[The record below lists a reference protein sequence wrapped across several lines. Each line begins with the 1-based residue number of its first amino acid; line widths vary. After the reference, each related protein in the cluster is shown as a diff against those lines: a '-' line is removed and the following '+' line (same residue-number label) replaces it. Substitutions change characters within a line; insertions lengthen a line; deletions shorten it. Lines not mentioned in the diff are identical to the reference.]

1 MKIKRVFWMIIL
13 SWIFSRFGSA
23 STVVHDPIHTVLNV
37 AQQVYGQVRQEA
49 QHAEDITKYT
59 TMIQNQLEQI
69 NQLTNLVN
77 QNVEQ
82 LRRFGNPDTYI
93 NMLGLDDL
101 FEEVN
106 KVKTGVGKTVADFT
120 ETANG
125 IAALKYT
132 GQGLYQDLS
141 QLPDKFGQKVQYDTG
156 SFKKFGMVQEMN
168 DDYNTQLSAVNQSF
182 SRLEDEVHNTAQQ
195 IDSAGSLVETEKLK
209 AKLQAVQGT
218 LDTNMHRASL
228 AALKVLV
235 QTEANRNDQARAQE
249 ASRQRRIQEML
260 AENQELRNLG
270 GELLGP
276 AGEKSGNSRP

>member
-1 MKIKRVFWMIIL
+1 MKIKRLVRVIIL
-13 SWIFSRFGSA
+13 FCSLSAPGLA

-49 QHAEDITKYT
+49 QHAEDVTKYT
-59 TMIQNQLEQI
+59 TMIQKQLEQI
-69 NQLTNLVN
+69 NQLSNIVN
-77 QNVEQ
+77 QDVEQ
-82 LRRFGNPDTYI
+82 LRRFGNPNTYV
-93 NMLGLDDL
+93 NMLGLEDL
-101 FEEVN
+101 FAEVN
-106 KVKTGVGKTVADFT
+106 KVKAGVGKTVADFT

-141 QLPDKFGQKVQYDTG
+141 ELPNKVGQKVQYDTG
-156 SFKKFGMVQEMN
+156 SFKKFGVVQDMN
-168 DDYNTQLSAVNQSF
+168 DDYNNQLSAVNQSF
-182 SRLEDEVHNTAQQ
+182 SRLEDEVHQTAQQ
-195 IDSAGSLVETEKLK
+195 IDNAGSLVETEKLK

-235 QTEANRNDQARAQE
+235 QGEANRNDQARALE
-249 ASRQRRIQEML
+249 ASRQQRMQEMR
-260 AENQELRNLG
+260 AQNQELRDLG

-276 AGEKSGNSRP
+276 ASAR

>member
-1 MKIKRVFWMIIL
+1 
-13 SWIFSRFGSA
+13 
-23 STVVHDPIHTVLNV
+23 
-37 AQQVYGQVRQEA
+37 
-49 QHAEDITKYT
+49 
-59 TMIQNQLEQI
+59 MIQKQLEQI

-93 NMLGLDDL
+93 NMLGLGDL
-101 FEEVN
+101 FAEVN

-132 GQGLYQDLS
+132 GQGLYQDLTE
-141 QLPDKFGQKVQYDTG
+141 LPDKFGQKVQYETG
-156 SFKKFGMVQEMN
+156 SFKKFGMVQDMN
-168 DDYNTQLSAVNQSF
+168 DNYNTQLSAVNQSF
-182 SRLEDEVHNTAQQ
+182 NRLEDEIRDTAQQ
-195 IDSAGSLVETEKLK
+195 INSAGSLVETEKLK

-218 LDTNMHRASL
+218 LESNMHRASL

-235 QTEANRNDQARAQE
+235 QSEMNRNDQARAQQ
-249 ASRQRRIQEML
+249 ASQQRRIQEML
-260 AENQELRNLG
+260 AENQELRALG

-276 AGEKSGNSRP
+276 AAGN

>member
-1 MKIKRVFWMIIL
+1 MKFKRIARVVLLLGCLIAPG
-13 SWIFSRFGSA
+13 RA

-59 TMIQNQLEQI
+59 TMIQKQLEQI
-69 NQLTNLVN
+69 NELTNIVN

-82 LRRFGNPDTYI
+82 LRRFGNPATYV

-101 FEEVN
+101 LGEVN
-106 KVKTGVGKTVADFT
+106 KAKAGVGRTMADFT
-120 ETANG
+120 ETASG

-141 QLPDKFGQKVQYDTG
+141 GLPDKFGQTVQYEAG
-156 SFKKFGMVQEMN
+156 SFKKFGMVQDMN

-182 SRLEDEVHNTAQQ
+182 NRLESEVHQTAQQ
-195 IDSAGSLVETEKLK
+195 INSAGSLVETEKLK
-209 AKLQAVQGT
+209 AKLQAVQGA

-228 AALKVLV
+228 AAFKVLV
-235 QTEANRNDQARAQE
+235 QSEVNRNDQARAQE

-260 AENQELRNLG
+260 TENQELRDLG
-270 GELLGP
+270 GQLLGP
-276 AGEKSGNSRP
+276 PVGK

>member
-1 MKIKRVFWMIIL
+1 MKIKRVLRVIL
-13 SWIFSRFGSA
+13 LLWSFSVPGRG

-37 AQQVYGQVRQEA
+37 AQQVYGQIRQEA

-59 TMIQNQLEQI
+59 TMIQKQLEQI

-82 LRRFGNPDTYI
+82 LRRFGNPDAYI

-101 FEEVN
+101 FEEVK

-120 ETANG
+120 ETADG

-132 GQGLYQDLS
+132 GQGLYQDLTE
-141 QLPDKFGQKVQYDTG
+141 LPDKFGQKVQYETG
-156 SFKKFGMVQEMN
+156 SFKKFGMVQDMN

-182 SRLEDEVHNTAQQ
+182 NRLEDEIHNTAQE
-195 IDSAGSLVETEKLK
+195 INSAGSLVETEKLK

-218 LDTNMHRASL
+218 LDSNMHRASL

-235 QTEANRNDQARAQE
+235 QSEMNRNDQARAQQ
-249 ASRQRRIQEML
+249 ASQQRRIQEML
-260 AENQELRNLG
+260 AENQELRALG

-276 AGEKSGNSRP
+276 AAGN

>member
-1 MKIKRVFWMIIL
+1 MSMKIRRVVRVLIL
-13 SWIFSRFGSA
+13 LWSVGSAGRA

-37 AQQVYGQVRQEA
+37 AQQLYGQIRQEA

-59 TMIQNQLEQI
+59 TMIQKQLEQI

-77 QNVEQ
+77 QDVEQ
-82 LRRFGNPDTYI
+82 LRRFGNPDTYV
-93 NMLGLDDL
+93 NMLGLDEL

-106 KVKTGVGKTVADFT
+106 KVKTGVGRTVADFT

-125 IAALKYT
+125 FAALKNT

-141 QLPDKFGQKVQYDTG
+141 ELPDKFGQKVQYETG
-156 SFKKFGMVQEMN
+156 SFKKFGMVQDMN
-168 DDYNTQLSAVNQSF
+168 DDYNTQLAAVNQSF
-182 SRLEDEVHNTAQQ
+182 KRLEDEVRNTAQQ

-228 AALKVLV
+228 AAFKILV
-235 QTEANRNDQARAQE
+235 QSEVNRNDQARAQE
-249 ASRQRRIQEML
+249 AARQRRTQEMMT
-260 AENQELRNLG
+260 ENQELRDLG
-270 GELLGP
+270 GAVLGP
-276 AGEKSGNSRP
+276 VAGR

>member
-59 TMIQNQLEQI
+59 TMIQKQLDQI

-182 SRLEDEVHNTAQQ
+182 SRLEDEVHNTAHQ

-235 QTEANRNDQARAQE
+235 QNEVNRNDQARAQE

-260 AENQELRNLG
+260 AENQELRTLG

-276 AGEKSGNSRP
+276 TGGK

>member
-1 MKIKRVFWMIIL
+1 MKMK
-13 SWIFSRFGSA
+13 RFGGVILLLWSFSLAGRA

-37 AQQVYGQVRQEA
+37 AQQLYGQIKQEA

-59 TMIQNQLEQI
+59 TMIQKQLQQI
-69 NQLTNLVN
+69 NQLTNIVN

-82 LRRFGNPDTYI
+82 LRRFGSPETYV
-93 NMLGLDDL
+93 NMLGLDQL

-106 KVKTGVGKTVADFT
+106 KVKIGVGKTVSDFT

-125 IAALKYT
+125 MAALKYT

-141 QLPDKFGQKVQYDTG
+141 GLPDKFGQKVQYQTG
-156 SFKKFGMVQEMN
+156 NFKKFGMVQEMN
-168 DDYNTQLSAVNQSF
+168 DDYNTQLSGVNQSF
-182 SRLEDEVHNTAQQ
+182 NRLEDEVHNTAHQ

-228 AALKVLV
+228 AALKILV
-235 QTEANRNDQARAQE
+235 QGEMNRNDQARAQE

-260 AENQELRNLG
+260 TENQQLRDLG
-270 GELLGP
+270 GQLLGP
-276 AGEKSGNSRP
+276 AAAN

>member
-1 MKIKRVFWMIIL
+1 MSMKIRRVVRVLIL
-13 SWIFSRFGSA
+13 LWSVGSAGRA

-37 AQQVYGQVRQEA
+37 AQQLYGQIRQEA

-59 TMIQNQLEQI
+59 TMIQKQLEQI

-77 QNVEQ
+77 QDVEQ
-82 LRRFGNPDTYI
+82 LRRFGNPDTYV

-101 FEEVN
+101 FEEIN
-106 KVKTGVGKTVADFT
+106 KVKTGVGRTVADFT

-125 IAALKYT
+125 IAALKNT

-141 QLPDKFGQKVQYDTG
+141 ELPDKFGQKVQYETG
-156 SFKKFGMVQEMN
+156 SFKKFGMVQDMN
-168 DDYNTQLSAVNQSF
+168 DDYNTQLAAVNQSF
-182 SRLEDEVHNTAQQ
+182 KRLEDEVRNTAQQ

-228 AALKVLV
+228 AAFKILV
-235 QTEANRNDQARAQE
+235 QSEVNRNDQARAQE
-249 ASRQRRIQEML
+249 AARQRRTQEMMT
-260 AENQELRNLG
+260 ENQELRDLG
-270 GELLGP
+270 GAVLGP
-276 AGEKSGNSRP
+276 VAGR

>member
-1 MKIKRVFWMIIL
+1 MKIKRLVRVIIL
-13 SWIFSRFGSA
+13 FWSFSGPGLA

-49 QHAEDITKYT
+49 QHAEDVTKYT
-59 TMIQNQLEQI
+59 TMIQKQLEQI
-69 NQLTNLVN
+69 NQLTNIVN
-77 QNVEQ
+77 QDVEQ
-82 LRRFGNPDTYI
+82 LRRFGNPNTYV
-93 NMLGLDDL
+93 NMLGLEDL

-106 KVKTGVGKTVADFT
+106 KVKTGVGRTVADFT

-141 QLPDKFGQKVQYDTG
+141 ELPNKFGQKVQYDTG
-156 SFKKFGMVQEMN
+156 SFKKFGVVQDMN
-168 DDYNTQLSAVNQSF
+168 DDYNHQLSAVNQSF
-182 SRLEDEVHNTAQQ
+182 SRLEDEVHNTAQK
-195 IDSAGSLVETEKLK
+195 IDNAGSLVETEKLK

-228 AALKVLV
+228 AALKILV
-235 QTEANRNDQARAQE
+235 QGEANRNDQARALE
-249 ASRQRRIQEML
+249 ASRQQRMQEMV
-260 AENQELRNLG
+260 AQNQELRDLG

-276 AGEKSGNSRP
+276 AAGR

>member
-1 MKIKRVFWMIIL
+1 MKMK
-13 SWIFSRFGSA
+13 RFGGVILLLWSFSLAGRA

-37 AQQVYGQVRQEA
+37 AQQLYGQIKQEA

-59 TMIQNQLEQI
+59 TMIQKQLQQI
-69 NQLTNLVN
+69 NQLTNIVN

-82 LRRFGNPDTYI
+82 LRRFGSPDTYV
-93 NMLGLDDL
+93 NMLGLDQL

-106 KVKTGVGKTVADFT
+106 KVKTGVGKTVSDFT

-125 IAALKYT
+125 MAALKYT

-141 QLPDKFGQKVQYDTG
+141 ELPDKFGQKIQYQTG
-156 SFKKFGMVQEMN
+156 NFKKFGMVQEMN
-168 DDYNTQLSAVNQSF
+168 DDYNTQLSGVNQSF
-182 SRLEDEVHNTAQQ
+182 NRLEDEVHNTAHQ

-218 LDTNMHRASL
+218 LNTNMHRASL
-228 AALKVLV
+228 AALKILV
-235 QTEANRNDQARAQE
+235 QGEMNRNDQARSQE

-260 AENQELRNLG
+260 TENQQLRDLG
-270 GELLGP
+270 GQLLGP
-276 AGEKSGNSRP
+276 AAAN

>member
-1 MKIKRVFWMIIL
+1 MKIKRVFWLIIL
-13 SWIFSRFGSA
+13 SWSFSRPGSG

-59 TMIQNQLEQI
+59 TMIQKQLEQI

-106 KVKTGVGKTVADFT
+106 KVKMGVGKTVADFM

-132 GQGLYQDLS
+132 GRGLYQDLS
-141 QLPDKFGQKVQYDTG
+141 QLPDKFGQKVQYDTE

-182 SRLEDEVHNTAQQ
+182 SRLEDEIHNTAHQ

-235 QTEANRNDQARAQE
+235 QNEVNRNDQARAQE

-260 AENQELRNLG
+260 AENQELRTLG

-276 AGEKSGNSRP
+276 TGGK

>member
-1 MKIKRVFWMIIL
+1 MKIKRFGGVIL
-13 SWIFSRFGSA
+13 LLWIFSLAGRA

-37 AQQVYGQVRQEA
+37 AQQLYGQVKQEA
-49 QHAEDITKYT
+49 QHAEDITKYS
-59 TMIQNQLEQI
+59 TMIQKQLQQI
-69 NQLTNLVN
+69 NQLTNIVN

-82 LRRFGNPDTYI
+82 LRRFGNPDTYV
-93 NMLGLDDL
+93 NMLGLNEL

-125 IAALKYT
+125 MAALKYT

-141 QLPDKFGQKVQYDTG
+141 ELTDKFGQMVQYQTG
-156 SFKKFGMVQEMN
+156 NFKKFGMVQEMN
-168 DDYNTQLSAVNQSF
+168 DDYNTQLSSVNQSF
-182 SRLEDEVHNTAQQ
+182 NRLEDEVHNTAQQ

-218 LDTNMHRASL
+218 LNTNMHRASL
-228 AALKVLV
+228 AALKILV
-235 QTEANRNDQARAQE
+235 QGEMNRNDQARSQE

-260 AENQELRNLG
+260 TENQQLRDLG
-270 GELLGP
+270 GQLLGP
-276 AGEKSGNSRP
+276 AGAN

>member
-1 MKIKRVFWMIIL
+1 MKMRKFGGVIL
-13 SWIFSRFGSA
+13 LLWSFSLAGRA

-37 AQQVYGQVRQEA
+37 AQQLYGQVKQEA

-59 TMIQNQLEQI
+59 TMIQKQLQQI
-69 NQLTNLVN
+69 NQLTNIVN

-82 LRRFGNPDTYI
+82 LRRFGNPDTYV

-125 IAALKYT
+125 IVALKYT

-141 QLPDKFGQKVQYDTG
+141 ELPDKFGQKVQYQTG
-156 SFKKFGMVQEMN
+156 NFKKFGMVQEMN
-168 DDYNTQLSAVNQSF
+168 DDYNTQLSGVNQSF
-182 SRLEDEVHNTAQQ
+182 NRLEDEVHNTAHQ

-228 AALKVLV
+228 AALKILV
-235 QTEANRNDQARAQE
+235 QGEMNRNDQARAQE
-249 ASRQRRIQEML
+249 ATRQRRVQEML
-260 AENQELRNLG
+260 TENQQLRDLG
-270 GELLGP
+270 GQLLGP
-276 AGEKSGNSRP
+276 AAAN

>member
-1 MKIKRVFWMIIL
+1 MKMKRFAGVIL
-13 SWIFSRFGSA
+13 LLWSFSLAGRA

-37 AQQVYGQVRQEA
+37 AQQLYGQIKQEA

-59 TMIQNQLEQI
+59 TMIQKQLQQI
-69 NQLTNLVN
+69 NQLTNIVN

-82 LRRFGNPDTYI
+82 LQRFGNPNTYI
-93 NMLGLDDL
+93 NMLGLDEL

-120 ETANG
+120 ETASG

-141 QLPDKFGQKVQYDTG
+141 ELPDKFGQKVQYETG
-156 SFKKFGMVQEMN
+156 NFKKFAMVQEMN
-168 DDYNTQLSAVNQSF
+168 DDYNTQLSGVNQSF
-182 SRLEDEVHNTAQQ
+182 NRLENEVHNTAHQ

-228 AALKVLV
+228 AALKILV
-235 QTEANRNDQARAQE
+235 QGEMNRNDQARAQE

-260 AENQELRNLG
+260 TENQQLRDLG
-270 GELLGP
+270 GQLLGP
-276 AGEKSGNSRP
+276 SAAN

>member
-1 MKIKRVFWMIIL
+1 MKLNRFVRTIL
-13 SWIFSRFGSA
+13 LLWSFGAAGRA

-37 AQQVYGQVRQEA
+37 AQQVYGQVKQEA

-59 TMIQNQLEQI
+59 TMIQKQLEQI
-69 NQLTNLVN
+69 NQLTNIVN

-82 LRRFGNPDTYI
+82 LRRFGNPDTYV

-106 KVKTGVGKTVADFT
+106 KVKMGVGKTVADFT

-141 QLPDKFGQKVQYDTG
+141 GLPDKFGQRVRYETG
-156 SFKKFGMVQEMN
+156 SFKKFGMVQDMN
-168 DDYNTQLSAVNQSF
+168 DDYNRQLAAVNQSF
-182 SRLEDEVHNTAQQ
+182 NRLEDEVHNTAHQ

-218 LDTNMHRASL
+218 VDTNMHRASL

-235 QTEANRNDQARAQE
+235 QGEANRNDQARALE

-260 AENQELRNLG
+260 AENQELRELG

-276 AGEKSGNSRP
+276 AAGR

>member
-1 MKIKRVFWMIIL
+1 MKIKRVLRLIIVL
-13 SWIFSRFGSA
+13 WSFSAPGRA

-37 AQQVYGQVRQEA
+37 AQQVYGQIKQEA

-59 TMIQNQLEQI
+59 TMIQKQLQQI
-69 NQLTNLVN
+69 NQLTNIVN
-77 QNVEQ
+77 QDAEQ
-82 LRRFGNPDTYI
+82 LRRFGNPDTYV
-93 NMLGLDDL
+93 NMLGLENL

-106 KVKTGVGKTVADFT
+106 KLKTGIGRTVSDFT

-141 QLPDKFGQKVQYDTG
+141 ELPDKFGQKVQYQTG
-156 SFKKFGMVQEMN
+156 NFKKFGVVQDMN

-182 SRLEDEVHNTAQQ
+182 KRLEDEVLNTTHQ

-218 LDTNMHRASL
+218 VETNIHRASL

-235 QTEANRNDQARAQE
+235 QGELNRNDQGRAQE
-249 ASRQRRIQEML
+249 ASRQRRIQEMA
-260 AENQELRNLG
+260 AENQELQDLG

-276 AGEKSGNSRP
+276 PTGR

>member
-1 MKIKRVFWMIIL
+1 MKIKRVLRVIL
-13 SWIFSRFGSA
+13 LLWSFSVPGRG

-37 AQQVYGQVRQEA
+37 AQQVYGQIRKEA

-59 TMIQNQLEQI
+59 TMIQKQLEQI

-132 GQGLYQDLS
+132 GQGLYQDLTE
-141 QLPDKFGQKVQYDTG
+141 LPDKFGQKVQYETG
-156 SFKKFGMVQEMN
+156 SFKKFGMVQDMN
-168 DDYNTQLSAVNQSF
+168 DDYSTQLSAVNQSF
-182 SRLEDEVHNTAQQ
+182 NRLENEIHNTAQE
-195 IDSAGSLVETEKLK
+195 INSAGSLVETEKLK

-218 LDTNMHRASL
+218 LDSNMHRASL

-235 QTEANRNDQARAQE
+235 QSEMNRNDQARAQQ
-249 ASRQRRIQEML
+249 ASQQRRIQEML
-260 AENQELRNLG
+260 AENQELRALG

-276 AGEKSGNSRP
+276 AAGK

>member
-1 MKIKRVFWMIIL
+1 MSMKIRRVVRVLIL
-13 SWIFSRFGSA
+13 LWSVGSAGRA

-37 AQQVYGQVRQEA
+37 AQQLYGQIRQEA

-59 TMIQNQLEQI
+59 TMIQKQLEQI

-77 QNVEQ
+77 QDVEQ
-82 LRRFGNPDTYI
+82 LRRFGNPDTYVH
-93 NMLGLDDL
+93 MLGLDEL

-125 IAALKYT
+125 FAALKNT

-141 QLPDKFGQKVQYDTG
+141 ELPDKFGQKVQYETG
-156 SFKKFGMVQEMN
+156 SFKKFGMVQDMN
-168 DDYNTQLSAVNQSF
+168 DDYNTQLAAVNQSF
-182 SRLEDEVHNTAQQ
+182 KRLEDEVRNTAQQ

-228 AALKVLV
+228 AAFKVLV
-235 QTEANRNDQARAQE
+235 QSEVNRNDQARAQE
-249 ASRQRRIQEML
+249 AARQRRTQEMMT
-260 AENQELRNLG
+260 ENQELRDLG
-270 GELLGP
+270 GAVLGP
-276 AGEKSGNSRP
+276 VAGR